1 MLAELFSIIAPLFV
15 CAGIGYGWAKSGRGF
30 DVELVTNLV
39 TNIGVP
45 CLVFHTLSNLTV
57 PATSFGTMVVA
68 AGAVLL
74 VCLVAGGVILHFAG
88 LPRRAYLPALS
99 FPNTG
104 NMGLPLSYLA
114 FGDVGLGLAIAVFT
128 VYATT
133 QFTLGLAIAS
143 GTTSF
148 RSLLRVPVLYALPPA
163 LAFMLTGTTPP
174 KWIDNT
180 TDILGDITIPLM
192 LITLGISLARLSV
205 RSLPRSLALS
215 LLRLAMGFAVGVG
228 VAFAF
233 GFEGAARGVLII
245 QSTMPVAV
253 FNYLFAMRYKTAP
266 EEVAGMVVIST
277 VVSFVSLPLLLWF
290 VL

>member
-15 CAGIGYGWAKSGRGF
+15 CAGIGYGWAKTGRGY
-30 DVELVTNLV
+30 DVELVTTLV

-45 CLVFHTLSNLTV
+45 CLVFHTLSNLEV
-57 PATSFGTMVVA
+57 PAASFGTMVVA
-68 AGAVLL
+68 SAAVLF
-74 VCLVAGGVILHFAG
+74 VCLVVGGVILRVAG
-88 LPRRAYLPALS
+88 LSPSAFLPALT

-104 NMGLPLSYLA
+104 NMGLPLNYLA
-114 FGDVGLGLAIAVFT
+114 FGDLGLGLAIAVFT

-163 LAFMLTGTTPP
+163 LAFMLTDATPP
-174 KWIDNT
+174 KWIDTT
-180 TDILGDITIPLM
+180 TDILGGIVIPMM
-192 LITLGISLARLSV
+192 LITLGISLARLGVKSM
-205 RSLPRSLALS
+205 PRSLALAV
-215 LLRLAMGFAVGVG
+215 LRLAMGFAVGIGVG
-228 VAFAF
+228 YAL
-233 GFEGAARGVLII
+233 GLEGAARGVLII
-245 QSTMPVAV
+245 QSSMPVAV
-253 FNYLFAMRYKTAP
+253 FNYLFALRYKTAP

-277 VVSFVSLPLLLWF
+277 ILSFLTLPLLLWF

>member
-1 MLAELFSIIAPLFV
+1 MLVELFSIIAPLFV
-15 CAGIGYGWAKSGRGF
+15 CAGIGYGWAKSGRGY
-30 DVELVTNLV
+30 DVELVTNMV

-57 PATSFGTMVVA
+57 PAASFGTMVIA
-68 AGAVLL
+68 AVAVLSA
-74 VCLVAGGVILHFAG
+74 CLVVGGLILHFAG

-99 FPNTG
+99 FANTG
-104 NMGLPLSYLA
+104 NMGLPLTYLA

-277 VVSFVSLPLLLWF
+277 VLSFLTLPLLLWF

>member
-1 MLAELFSIIAPLFV
+1 MFGELFSIIAPLLV
-15 CAGIGYGWAKSGRGF
+15 CAGIGYGWAKTGRGY
-30 DVELVTNLV
+30 DVELVTTLV

-57 PATSFGTMVVA
+57 DAAAFGTMVVA
-68 AGAVLL
+68 TVAALAVSLAVGAL
-74 VCLVAGGVILHFAG
+74 ILRLTG
-88 LPRRAYLPALS
+88 LSRRAFLPALT

-104 NMGLPLSYLA
+104 NMGLPLNYLA

-133 QFTLGLAIAS
+133 QFTLGVALAS
-143 GTTSF
+143 GKASL
-148 RSLLRVPVLYALPPA
+148 RSLARVPVLYALPPA

-174 KWIDNT
+174 RWISTT
-180 TDILGDITIPLM
+180 TDILGGIVIPMM
-192 LITLGISLARLSV
+192 LITLGISLARLGVKSI
-205 RSLPRSLALS
+205 PRSLGLS
-215 LLRLAMGFAVGVG
+215 VLRLAMGFAIGVG
-228 VAFAF
+228 IAY
-233 GFEGAARGVLII
+233 GLGLEGASRGVLII

-253 FNYLFAMRYKTAP
+253 FNYLFALRYKTAP

-277 VVSFVSLPLLLWF
+277 VLSFLTLPPLLWF